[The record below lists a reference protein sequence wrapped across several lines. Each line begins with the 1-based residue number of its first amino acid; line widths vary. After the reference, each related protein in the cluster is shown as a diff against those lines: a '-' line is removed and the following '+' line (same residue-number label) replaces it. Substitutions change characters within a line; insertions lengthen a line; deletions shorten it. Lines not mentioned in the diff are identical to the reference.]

1 MGISPG
7 WIDRFADL
15 VEERGLRIPF
25 KSLHRADLLL
35 RGDTVAALGRAGAS
49 MVWMG
54 AESGSQQVLDA
65 MDKGTRVQQ
74 IREATRRL
82 HAAGIGVGFFLQFG
96 YPGEGWSDIQQTMQM
111 ILDCLPDDLGIAVSV
126 PVAGHPLL

>member
-1 MGISPG
+1 M
-7 WIDRFADL
+7 RFADL

-82 HAAGIGVGFFLQFG
+82 HARASGSASSSSLVTPARVGRTSSRL
-96 YPGEGWSDIQQTMQM
+96 
-111 ILDCLPDDLGIAVSV
+111 CR
-126 PVAGHPLL
+126 